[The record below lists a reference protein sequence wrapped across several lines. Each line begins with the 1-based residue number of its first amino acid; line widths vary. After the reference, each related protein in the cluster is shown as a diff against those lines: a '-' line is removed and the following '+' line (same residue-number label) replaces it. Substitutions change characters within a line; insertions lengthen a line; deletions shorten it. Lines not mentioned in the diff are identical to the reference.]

1 MTDISSQTDRYRKS
15 QWEGRV
21 RFPKTDQDL
30 AQNHEWCEIKENGG
44 WNKLRFHDYDEI
56 YQRPGLYEHLFYQM
70 LKCRSPERVVK
81 LLDEVRQDFDK
92 SADSLRVID
101 LGAGNGIVGE
111 RLRERGV
118 RHVLGIDII
127 SEASQAAKRDR
138 PKVYEDYLVADLCD
152 LSEDTKERIVA
163 FAPNA
168 LACVAALGFGD
179 IPPRAYFNALSLIPE
194 GGMLAFN
201 IKDEFLDA
209 RHTHG
214 FSGLIRR
221 MVHDEIIRLEAT
233 RRYRHR
239 INIDGEPLF
248 YTAMIA
254 TKLKHVPESM
264 LIEE

>member
-1 MTDISSQTDRYRKS
+1 MIDVSGQTDRYRKS

-30 AQNHEWCEIKENGG
+30 AQNHEWCEIKEDGG
-44 WNKLRFHDYDEI
+44 WSKLRFHDYEEI

-81 LLDEVRQDFDK
+81 LLDEVRRDFDK
-92 SADSLRVID
+92 SVDSLRVLD

-118 RHVLGIDII
+118 QHVLGIDII
-127 SEASQAAKRDR
+127 SEASLAAKRDR
-138 PKVYEDYLVADLCD
+138 PRVYADYLVADLCAFSD
-152 LSEDTKERIVA
+152 EARERIQA
-163 FAPNA
+163 FNPNV

-201 IKDEFLDA
+201 IKDEFLDSS
-209 RHTHG
+209 HVHG

-221 MVHDEIIRLEAT
+221 MVHDEVIRLEAT

-239 INIDGEPLF
+239 LDINGEPLF

-254 TKLKHVPESM
+254 TKLETVPEAM
-264 LIEE
+264 LVEK